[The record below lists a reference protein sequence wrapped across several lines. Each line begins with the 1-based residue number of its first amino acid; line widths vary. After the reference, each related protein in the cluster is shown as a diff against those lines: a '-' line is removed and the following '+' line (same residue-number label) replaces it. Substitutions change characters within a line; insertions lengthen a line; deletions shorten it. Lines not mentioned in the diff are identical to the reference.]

1 MKIFITKQYNPIM
14 AKFFIFLF
22 LFHLSCSAP
31 KAVIEDISF
40 STIYYNSNG
49 GTEKPSHQHITNNE
63 AYINLIETLKIDESE
78 FNKLVAV
85 NFKEND
91 ILVLFQGKQ
100 NTGGYAIELQSIRW
114 ENQVLMIQKKETF
127 PEAGKP
133 VTMVITSPYCISV
146 IPKAKK
152 IILLE

>member
-1 MKIFITKQYNPIM
+1 M
-14 AKFFIFLF
+14 
-22 LFHLSCSAP
+22 
-31 KAVIEDISF
+31 
-40 STIYYNSNG
+40 
-49 GTEKPSHQHITNNE
+49 
-63 AYINLIETLKIDESE
+63 AYIYKKSYINFISLFYLANSILSE

-127 PEAGKP
+127 P
-133 VTMVITSPYCISV
+133 VPYSFI
-146 IPKAKK
+146 K
-152 IILLE
+152 LFH

>member
-1 MKIFITKQYNPIM
+1 MFDIIDKPTIS
-14 AKFFIFLF
+14 KFPF
-22 LFHLSCSAP
+22 
-31 KAVIEDISF
+31 EN
-40 STIYYNSNG
+40 T
-49 GTEKPSHQHITNNE
+49 
-63 AYINLIETLKIDESE
+63 
-78 FNKLVAV
+78 

-91 ILVLFQGKQ
+91 ILVLFLGKQ

-127 PEAGKP
+127 PEAGIP
-133 VTMVITSPYCISV
+133 VTMAITSPYCISV